1 MSKTNLKYWACQV
14 LGWASWSLLNIFFVY
29 FFAHD
34 MYLQSPEKRNIFLG
48 AMFIEFVWAILATHL
63 LRFALKQTQW
73 IRLATHKIIMIFIAG
88 VTLTVLMDYYG
99 ARATA
104 IATNS
109 SLVEFEKKED
119 LKKAIDREKQLNIAG
134 TDYYL
139 LQKLPL
145 KDSSEYN
152 AVHAIK
158 NATGWYRNSNGAW
171 VYEDQHKGRFW
182 WDIIFSFILIALWL
196 LLYMV
201 WHFVE
206 KNRKDQ
212 VDKLTLEKTVK
223 ELELKTIKSHIN
235 PHFIFNSLNSIRALV
250 DENPERARTA
260 ITELSNILRS
270 SMKAEKMETVPLKRE
285 LDLVKDYLALE
296 QMRFEERL
304 KIELKIDEDTL
315 EQPVPPMMLQTLVEN
330 AIKHGI
336 SRQIDGG
343 FIKICS
349 DFKDNNHELVVQN
362 SGQLNAD
369 MNTDGFGIKS
379 THDRLRFLYQGKA
392 TFEIKNIDGEMV
404 ESKVIMP
411 VDVYTRPFT
420 KQTA

>member
-1 MSKTNLKYWACQV
+1 MLKSNARYWICQI
-14 LGWASWSLLNIFFVY
+14 LGWGAWTMLNVFFVY

-34 MYLQSPEKRNIFLG
+34 MYLQSPEKRNVFFG
-48 AMFIEFVWAILATHL
+48 AMFIEFLWAILATHL
-63 LRFALKQTQW
+63 LRIALKGTQW
-73 IRLATHKIIMIFIAG
+73 MRLASHKIIMLFIAG
-88 VTLTVLMDYYG
+88 VALTVLVDYYG

-104 IATNS
+104 IAANS

-119 LKKAIDREKQLNIAG
+119 LKKAVEREKEMNVAG

-139 LQKLPL
+139 LNRLAL
-145 KDSSEYN
+145 KDSSEFI
-152 AVHAIK
+152 AVQTIK
-158 NATGWYRNSNGAW
+158 KATGWYKNSKGTWTYA
-171 VYEDQHKGRFW
+171 DQHKGRFW
-182 WDIIFSFILIALWL
+182 WDIIFTFILIALWL

-201 WHFVE
+201 WHFVQ
-206 KNRKDQ
+206 KNRDDRF
-212 VDKLTLEKTVK
+212 DKLTLEKTVK

-270 SMKAEKMETVPLKRE
+270 SLKAEKMETVPLRKE
-285 LDLVKDYLALE
+285 LDIVKDYLALE

-304 KIELKIDEDTL
+304 KIEMKIDEDTL

-336 SRQIDGG
+336 SKQINGG
-343 FIKICS
+343 YIKICS

-362 SGQLNAD
+362 SGHLNGD
-369 MNTDGFGIKS
+369 INVDGFGIKS
-379 THDRLRFLYQGKA
+379 TQDRIRFLYQGKA
-392 TFEIKNIDGEMV
+392 SFEIKNIGGEMV

-411 VDVYTRPFT
+411 ADIITRSFS
-420 KQTA
+420 KQIV

>member
-1 MSKTNLKYWACQV
+1 MSKINLRYWICQV
-14 LGWASWSLLNIFFVY
+14 LGWGCWSLLNIFFVY
-29 FFAHD
+29 FFAHS
-34 MYLQSPEKRNIFLG
+34 MYLDSPEKRNIFFG
-48 AMFIEFVWAILATHL
+48 ATLIEFVWFILATHL
-63 LRFALKQTQW
+63 LRLVLKKIHW
-73 IRLATHKIIMIFIAG
+73 IYLDTRKIILLFIAG
-88 VTLTVLMDYYG
+88 VGCTVFVDYYG

-104 IATNS
+104 IVAKS

-119 LKKAIDREKQLNIAG
+119 LIKAIDREKQLSVAG

-139 LQKLPL
+139 LHKLSV
-145 KDSSEYN
+145 KDSSELN
-152 AVHAIK
+152 AVQTIK
-158 NATGWYRNSNGAW
+158 NTTGWYRTKTGKWA
-171 VYEDQHKGRFW
+171 YEDPHKGRFW

-201 WHFVE
+201 WYFVE
-206 KNRKDQ
+206 KNRNDQ

-270 SMKAEKMETVPLKRE
+270 SMKTEKMETVPLHKE

-304 KIELKIDEDTL
+304 KIEMKIDEDTL

-336 SRQIDGG
+336 SKQIKGG
-343 FIKICS
+343 YIKICS
-349 DFKDNNHELVVQN
+349 DFNGNNHELVVQN
-362 SGQLNAD
+362 SGYLGDDINA
-369 MNTDGFGIKS
+369 DGFGIKS
-379 THDRLRFLYQGKA
+379 TQDRIRFLYQGKA
-392 TFEIKNIDGEMV
+392 TFQIKNIEGGMV

-411 VDVYTRPFT
+411 ADIYKRSFT
-420 KQTA
+420 KNII